1 MPLYSYIHTL
11 LFCLSLSISGS
22 LYSQKPHPAF
32 KNYDGSD
39 GLISS
44 KVYAVQQDSKG
55 YIWFATNN
63 GVSRFN
69 GYEFENFSINDGLPD
84 NTVFNIY
91 EDYRGRIWFLP
102 LSNQLS
108 YFENGKIHPYKY
120 NDLIKAQLGASPVKT
135 SFFVDRQGT
144 IHVGLNGWGY
154 FQISE
159 HGIFKAEKAKPEN
172 THHAVIFEPEKGHFI
187 HTNDQL
193 CKYKKIKVKTE
204 FFSGEIDPGFSYD
217 IKSAVIAVAKI
228 DSTRMGISINNML
241 MVIGKDGVQELVDF
255 NYRIIFLYVD
265 RGGDL
270 WVGTYLGGVYH
281 VRHNDFKNKAC
292 YLKGFS
298 VTGILND
305 QENGFWI
312 TTEGNA
318 VYYAPSKDVL
328 TYDVST
334 GLVDNRVSVLEASR
348 TVLYAGIQAG
358 YIQELDTAGQ
368 IMRTFMV
375 GLVRNERDITAL
387 GYQEEKGR
395 LWYSG
400 SRGMGFINNK
410 GIAYSSKEGLF
421 SDVVFDP
428 DGKRFWMA
436 SMGAMSCYCSEPR
449 NGNMKGVYKP
459 FKRTNAILRKDKN
472 TLYAGAIDGLWE
484 FGIADT
490 SFTYMGKNDPLLQNR
505 VLDLAYTKDSVLLIA
520 TKGAGLL
527 IYDAGKLQQLHVP
540 AGLSSNIVFRLL
552 VEDSTVWVATD
563 KGLNSFVIRRGK
575 PVKNTMRHFSAL
587 DGLVSGEINDVLK
600 FGNRIWI
607 ATDKGISVFD
617 PASLGAATGEMPLY
631 ISSILINDSSRTV
644 MANYGL
650 NYSENNIRIRFIAL
664 SYKKAGKLQYRYK
677 MKGLNS
683 DWNYTQEREIQYT
696 TLPPGHYTFI
706 LSVLN
711 AAGSWSRE
719 ITVSFDIA
727 LPFWKTWWFTV
738 LSFVLAIIALYY
750 GINYWISRKHK
761 LKNKEEQISRV
772 LIELK
777 LKALRAQM
785 NPHFVFNVMT
795 SIQHFILHNDD
806 DAAHRYLSKF
816 SKLIRAILSNSE
828 NNMIPLAEELKAL
841 SLYLELEDMR
851 FEKHFESEIYID
863 PSIDVNAVQIPSM
876 LIQPY
881 VENAIKHGILRSV
894 NAGKIRIS
902 IERYHTFLK
911 CTIED
916 NGVGRHFTM
925 ENRNSDYRSFG
936 TSITKERLAAIN
948 KLYNNRLSEKVID
961 LYDEHGK
968 PAGTKIEIY
977 MPYE

>member
-1 MPLYSYIHTL
+1 MPACPYLHKIL
-11 LFCLSLSISGS
+11 CCLSFFVSSVLC
-22 LYSQKPHPAF
+22 SQKPHPAF
-32 KNYDGSD
+32 KSYDGSD

-44 KVYAVQQDSKG
+44 KVYSVQQDSKG

-69 GYEFENFSINDGLPD
+69 GYEFENFSQADGLPD

-91 EDYRGRIWFLP
+91 EDHRGRIWFLP

-120 NDLIKAQLGASPVKT
+120 NDLIKAEFKTSLVKT
-135 SFFVDRQGT
+135 SFFVDRKGT
-144 IHVGLNGWGY
+144 IHLGLNGWGY

-159 HGIFKAEKAKPEN
+159 HGTFRSEKAKPGN
-172 THHAVIFEPEKGHFI
+172 THHGAIFEPEKGHFI
-187 HTNDQL
+187 HTNDQI
-193 CKYKKIKVKTE
+193 CSRRKIRVKTAL
-204 FFSGEIDPGFSYD
+204 FSGEIDPDFSYD
-217 IKSAVIAVAKI
+217 IKSAVMAVTTM
-228 DSTRMGISINNML
+228 DSTRLAVSINNML
-241 MVIGKDGVQELVDF
+241 MVIDKGGVRESVDF
-255 NYRIIFLYVD
+255 NYRIIFLYID

-281 VRHNDFKNKAC
+281 IRNNDFKNKAC

-298 VTGILND
+298 VTGVLND
-305 QENGFWI
+305 GENGFWI

-318 VYYAPSKDVL
+318 VYYTPSKDVL
-328 TYDVST
+328 TYDVSS
-334 GLVDNRVSVLEASR
+334 GLIDNRVSALVASR

-358 YIQELDTAGQ
+358 YIQELDTTGQ
-368 IMRTFMV
+368 IVRTRMID
-375 GLVRNERDITAL
+375 LVRKERDITAL
-387 GYQEEKGR
+387 GYQEEKDR

-400 SRGMGFINNK
+400 SRGVGFINNK
-410 GIAYSSKEGLF
+410 GVAFSRKEGLF
-421 SDVVFDP
+421 SDIVFDP
-428 DGKRFWMA
+428 DGKHFWMA
-436 SMGAMSCYCSEPR
+436 TMGAISCYSELQ
-449 NGNMKGVYKP
+449 NGKIKGVHKP
-459 FKRTNAILRKDKN
+459 FKRMNAILRKNKN
-472 TLYAGAIDGLWE
+472 TLYVGAIDGLWE

-490 SFTYMGKNDPLLQNR
+490 SFTYIGKKAPLLQER

-527 IYDAGKLQQLHVP
+527 IYDAGKLQQLNVSS
-540 AGLSSNIVFRLL
+540 GLNSNIVFRLL

-575 PVKNTMRHFSAL
+575 PVKNTIRHFSAL

-617 PASLGAATGEMPLY
+617 PGSIGAASGEMPVY
-631 ISSILINDSSRTV
+631 IGSIFINDSSRAV

-650 NYSENNIRIRFIAL
+650 KYSENNIRIRFIAL

-696 TLPPGHYTFI
+696 TLPPGRYTFI

-711 AAGSWSRE
+711 ASGTWSRE

-727 LPFWKTWWFTV
+727 VPFWKTWWFIGFS
-738 LSFVLAIIALYY
+738 LVLAIITLYY
-750 GINYWISRKHK
+750 GISYWISRKHK

-828 NNMIPLAEELKAL
+828 KNMIPLVEEIKAL

-851 FEKHFESEIYID
+851 FEKHFESVIYIA
-863 PSIDVNAVQIPSM
+863 PSIDVNTVQIPSM

-894 NAGKIRIS
+894 NKGKIRIS
-902 IERYHTFLK
+902 IDRYHTLLK

-916 NGVGRHFTM
+916 NGVGRHFTL
-925 ENRNSDYRSFG
+925 ENRSSDYRSFG

-961 LYDEHGK
+961 LYDEQGK